1 MQYNTRNKNEIQDFL
16 VILLTFTRNV
26 VIYSRKERENM
37 TKSARIQEG
46 VVEFL
51 ADGCP
56 HTVQEI
62 KSFLQQVGISDYSEG
77 QFSGSINTLL
87 RNQSIKKIDRG
98 IYKINQNFGGK
109 TFMKTCFVV
118 SPIGD
123 VGSEI
128 RINADK
134 LFKYIISPVCKSCGF
149 EPVRVDKI
157 NDSDSIT
164 QTIIDKLLSSELVI
178 ADISGHNPNVFY
190 EMGYRKCTDKPIIHL
205 KKKGE
210 SIPFDVNTVRTFEY
224 DLTDLDNVEET
235 KKRLEQTIETF
246 SFENQDDTL
255 GQDEEANKQP
265 FTQGI
270 LTMLYQ
276 IQDSIT
282 ELKEQV
288 NKKDTET
295 IQAIMQTSLNNVK
308 KEESADAIMMKMLLP
323 ELIKNPE
330 SFQNLMQIAEIA
342 NKSKK

>member
-1 MQYNTRNKNEIQDFL
+1 
-16 VILLTFTRNV
+16 
-26 VIYSRKERENM
+26 M

-109 TFMKTCFVV
+109 TFMERIYPVFVSYV
-118 SPIGD
+118 AAD
-123 VGSEI
+123 
-128 RINADK
+128 ADK

-149 EPVRVDKI
+149 EPVRVDQI

>member
-1 MQYNTRNKNEIQDFL
+1 
-16 VILLTFTRNV
+16 
-26 VIYSRKERENM
+26 M
-37 TKSARIQEG
+37 TKSAIIQEF
-46 VVEFL
+46 VMKIL

-62 KSFLQQVGISDYSEG
+62 KAFLQQNRISDYSEG

-87 RNQSIKKIDRG
+87 RNKSIQKRDRG
-98 IYKINQNFGGK
+98 VYIINQNCGGED
-109 TFMKTCFVV
+109 FMKTCFVV

-123 VGSEI
+123 EGSEI
-128 RINADK
+128 RANADK
-134 LFKYIISPVCKSCGF
+134 LFKYIICPVCKNCGF
-149 EPVRVDKI
+149 EPVRVDQI

-164 QTIIDKLLSSELVI
+164 QTIIDKLLMSELVI

-235 KKRLEQTIETF
+235 KNRLEQTIATF
-246 SFENQDDTL
+246 SFEEQNDLPCQDD
-255 GQDEEANKQP
+255 EMNKQ
-265 FTQGI
+265 FSSQGI
-270 LTMLYQ
+270 LAMLYQ

-295 IQAIMQTSLNNVK
+295 IQAIMQTSLNNAK
-308 KEESADAIMMKMLLP
+308 KEESTDAIMMKMLMP
-323 ELIKNPE
+323 ELLKNPKA
-330 SFQNLMQIAEIA
+330 FQNLMQMADMV
-342 NKSKK
+342 NKSK

>member
-1 MQYNTRNKNEIQDFL
+1 MQDFL
-16 VILLTFTRNV
+16 VILLAFTRNV

-123 VGSEI
+123 VGSAI

-149 EPVRVDKI
+149 EPVRVDQI

-205 KKKGE
+205 KKQGE

-255 GQDEEANKQP
+255 GQDEEANKQT

>member
-1 MQYNTRNKNEIQDFL
+1 MQDFL

-149 EPVRVDKI
+149 EPVRVDQI

-265 FTQGI
+265 FTQG
-270 LTMLYQ
+270 MLYQ

-323 ELIKNPE
+323 ELIKNPK

>member
-1 MQYNTRNKNEIQDFL
+1 MKWDIENVQISQL
-16 VILLTFTRNV
+16 FTLK
-26 VIYSRKERENM
+26 RK
-37 TKSARIQEG
+37 
-46 VVEFL
+46 V
-51 ADGCP
+51 
-56 HTVQEI
+56 
-62 KSFLQQVGISDYSEG
+62 
-77 QFSGSINTLL
+77 
-87 RNQSIKKIDRG
+87 
-98 IYKINQNFGGK
+98 
-109 TFMKTCFVV
+109 
-118 SPIGD
+118 
-123 VGSEI
+123 
-128 RINADK
+128 
-134 LFKYIISPVCKSCGF
+134 
-149 EPVRVDKI
+149 
-157 NDSDSIT
+157 
-164 QTIIDKLLSSELVI
+164 
-178 ADISGHNPNVFY
+178 
-190 EMGYRKCTDKPIIHL
+190 
-205 KKKGE
+205 KG
-210 SIPFDVNTVRTFEY
+210 IPFDVNTVRTFEY

-255 GQDEEANKQP
+255 QDEEANKQP

>member
-1 MQYNTRNKNEIQDFL
+1 MQDFL

-123 VGSEI
+123 VGSAI

-149 EPVRVDKI
+149 EPVRVDQI

-205 KKKGE
+205 KKQGE
-210 SIPFDVNTVRTFEY
+210 SMPFDVNTVRTFEY

-255 GQDEEANKQP
+255 GQDEEANKQT

-330 SFQNLMQIAEIA
+330 SFQNLIQIAEIA